1 MVKMSETSTK
11 TVDRTETLS
20 TFATLRISGD
30 RLDPARVTAILGVP
44 PTLSY
49 RKGEAYR
56 GSRGPA
62 ARGRTGVWYISTR
75 GDVDSSELTDHL
87 RYLVAMLSPTVG
99 SDHLTALRQLLEQD
113 GLEADVSCFWH
124 GREGA
129 QEPVIP
135 RFAVDTFARLGA
147 SLETDFDTD

>member
-1 MVKMSETSTK
+1 MSETSTK

-20 TFATLRISGD
+20 TFATLRVSGD
-30 RLDPARVTAILGVP
+30 RLDPARVTAILGVA

-56 GSRGPA
+56 GGRGHV
-62 ARGRTGVWYISTR
+62 ARGRTGVWYVSTR
-75 GDVDSSELTDHL
+75 EDVDSNELTDHL
-87 RYLVAMLSPTVG
+87 RYLVAILSPTVA
-99 SDHLTALRQLLEQD
+99 SDHIAALRQLLEQD

-124 GREGA
+124 GRAGA
-129 QEPVIP
+129 EKPLVA
-135 RFAVDTFARLGA
+135 RFAADAFARLGA